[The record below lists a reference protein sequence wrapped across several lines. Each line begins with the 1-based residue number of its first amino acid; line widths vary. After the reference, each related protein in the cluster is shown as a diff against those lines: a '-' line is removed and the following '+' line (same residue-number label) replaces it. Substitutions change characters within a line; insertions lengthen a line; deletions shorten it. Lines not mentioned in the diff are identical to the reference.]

1 MKDLLCPRL
10 VGSLDTFGVKGMC
23 RSRTSL
29 SIVSI
34 ELKISLYHRKQRQH
48 LMGYIADLVV
58 IHQYSSSLSHDIQW
72 YCEFH
77 FSAF

>member
-1 MKDLLCPRL
+1 
-10 VGSLDTFGVKGMC
+10 
-23 RSRTSL
+23 
-29 SIVSI
+29 
-34 ELKISLYHRKQRQH
+34 
-48 LMGYIADLVV
+48 MGYIADLVV